1 MPIAFPDPIDWSFSG
16 PYYLLALVGGY
27 ILGSI
32 PFSYMITRAFGLGDI
47 REIGSGNVGATN
59 VLRTGNK
66 KAAALALAGDM
77 GKAALAVFAGKFFG
91 GEIAFFTALGAFT
104 GHVFPVWLNFQ
115 GGKGVATYAGTL
127 LALDWQ
133 VFLMSG
139 AAWLA
144 IAFITRIS
152 SLAALTTALVV
163 PVLMAAMNQ
172 PLYGGLTLIL
182 GILVFITHRS
192 NLARLLNGTEPRIGS
207 SKKA

>member
-1 MPIAFPDPIDWSFSG
+1 MPFEFPSPISWEMSG

-47 REIGSGNVGATN
+47 RDIGSGNVGATN

-77 GKAALAVFAGKFFG
+77 GKAALAVFIGKQFG
-91 GEIAFFTALGAFT
+91 NEIAFFTSLGAFA

-133 VFLMSG
+133 VFLMG
-139 AAWLA
+139 AATWIA
-144 IAFITRIS
+144 IAFIGRIS
-152 SLAALTTALVV
+152 SLAALLTAVLV
-163 PVLMAAMNQ
+163 PVYMVLMGQ
-172 PLYGGLTLIL
+172 PLFGGLTLIL
-182 GILVFITHRS
+182 GVLVFITHRS
-192 NLARLLNGTEPRIGS
+192 NIQRLLAGTEPRIGGA
-207 SKKA
+207 KKT

>member
-47 REIGSGNVGATN
+47 RDIGSGNVGATN

-77 GKAALAVFAGKFFG
+77 GKAALAVFIGKYFG
-91 GEIAFFTALGAFT
+91 NEIAFFTALGAFA

-133 VFLMSG
+133 VFLIAG
-139 AAWLA
+139 ATWLA
-144 IAFITRIS
+144 IAFISRIS
-152 SLAALTTALVV
+152 SLAALLTAVLV
-163 PVLMAAMNQ
+163 PVYMALMGQ
-172 PLYGGLTLIL
+172 PLFGGLALIL
-182 GILVFITHRS
+182 GVLVFVTHRS
-192 NLARLLNGTEPRIGS
+192 NISRLLNGTEPRIGA
-207 SKKA
+207 SKNV